1 MKTLILQH
9 LRIIWDLDT
18 DLATDEEIEEL
29 LISLNTPIQTLI
41 NQAEIGIKNGYTL
54 EQQFEII
61 KQITL

>member
-1 MKTLILQH
+1 MKEQILQQ
-9 LRIIWDLDT
+9 LRIIWDLDN

-29 LISLNTPIQTLI
+29 LISLNTPMQSLI
-41 NQAEIGIKNGYTL
+41 DKAEIGIKNGYTL